1 MRRFKSSKHISIMAV
16 SNTGGAF
23 GFLRKSIAGVV
34 YSVSTASIKGIKKQV
49 ARSKPTS
56 VRNPKTISQIVQR
69 MKVVPAQLFYQAFEK
84 AAGSVENNPLSHSF
98 QGIAYG
104 NKNKLRFMQLAMQGE
119 PKAYVPKGINFPV
132 PGVYQVSE
140 GSLTNLPSGIGN
152 DSDALALDLS
162 NPIDASAMEVLQT
175 LGAQAGDQITVL
187 ELIAEDNGS
196 YKAAFGRVIVG
207 IGNEFEFTGDTE
219 GNVESVRLYDSGIVF
234 GESRVA
240 CAAFIL
246 SRGTSSANAKRSTAI
261 MTIAPDF
268 VDLMSPEAYDA
279 AVDSYITG
287 VAYNSLN
294 SDWYL
299 NQGTTQAFNGQ
310 VYAQQLTLAAGQGVD
325 EFTGTFLLGRQVQGA
340 GMRNVIFTSDGTS
353 AGTAYALIDGEWTTA
368 AAYTAARV
376 AAAMGNVTPAYR
388 PYSAAIAAQL
398 SGNA

>member
-1 MRRFKSSKHISIMAV
+1 MAV

-119 PKAYVPKGINFPV
+119 PKAYVPKGINFAV

-140 GSLTNLPSGIGN
+140 GSLQSLPEGIASGNGTFLCGVSTDIQQEHIT
-152 DSDALALDLS
+152 ALQ
-162 NPIDASAMEVLQT
+162 NYGVQV
-175 LGAQAGDQITVL
+175 GDQITCVAL
-187 ELIAEDNGS
+187 MDTRNGTYEAKIA
-196 YKAAFGRVIVG
+196 RVIVSLG
-207 IGNEFEFTGDTE
+207 APWEITGVGGGFEDL
-219 GNVESVRLYDSGIVF
+219 NLYDDGISF
-234 GESRVA
+234 EDTPAIA
-240 CAAFIL
+240 CAAFIV
-246 SRGTSSANAKRSTAI
+246 SRGTSSATAKRSAAF
-261 MTIAPDF
+261 MSIAPDYQS
-268 VDLMSPEAYDA
+268 LMSPEAYDA

-310 VYAQQLTLAAGQGVD
+310 VYSQQLTLAAGQGVD
-325 EFTGTFLLGRQVQGA
+325 EFTGTFLLGRQVQGS

-353 AGTAYALIDGEWTTA
+353 AGTAYALINGEWTTA

-376 AAAMGNVTPAYR
+376 AAAMGNVTPIYR
-388 PYSAAIAAQL
+388 QYSAAIAAQL

>member
-1 MRRFKSSKHISIMAV
+1 MAT

-23 GFLRKSIAGVV
+23 GFLRKSIGGVV

-49 ARSKPTS
+49 ARQKPTS

-98 QGIAYG
+98 QGVAYG

-140 GSLTNLPSGIGN
+140 GSLPTMPSGISSG
-152 DSDALALDLS
+152 DADALAVVGEPINQAYLDRLL
-162 NPIDASAMEVLQT
+162 AR
-175 LGAQAGDQITVL
+175 GAQAGDQLTVVGIL
-187 ELIAEDNGS
+187 DKDNGT
-196 YKAAFGRVIVG
+196 YDACFARVI
-207 IGNEFEFTGDTE
+207 IGLGNRWEITNDPTE
-219 GNVESVRLYDSGIVF
+219 ELSSVFLNVDGLVF
-234 GESRVA
+234 DGTKVA

-246 SRGTSSANAKRSTAI
+246 SRGTSSSTAKRSTAV
-261 MTIAPDF
+261 MTISPDYA
-268 VDLMSPEAYDA
+268 DLMSPEAYDA

-294 SDWYL
+294 SNWYL

-310 VYAQQLTLAAGQGVD
+310 VYSQQLTLAAGEGVD
-325 EFTGTFLLGRQVQGA
+325 EFTGTFLLGRQVQGS
-340 GMRNVIFTSDGTS
+340 GIRNVIFTSDGTS
-353 AGTAYALIDGEWTTA
+353 AGTAYALINGEWTTA
-368 AAYTAARV
+368 AAYTTARV
-376 AAAMGNVTPAYR
+376 VAAMGTVSPVYR
-388 PYSAAIAAQL
+388 HYSAAIAAQL

>member
-1 MRRFKSSKHISIMAV
+1 MAT

-23 GFLRKSIAGVV
+23 GFLRKSIGGVV

-49 ARSKPTS
+49 ARQKPTS

-104 NKNKLRFMQLAMQGE
+104 NKNKLRFMQLAMQGD

-140 GSLTNLPSGIGN
+140 GSLPSMPSGNAPGQGQLLVTVNTPLTQAHVDGLVAIG
-152 DSDALALDLS
+152 A
-162 NPIDASAMEVLQT
+162 EV
-175 LGAQAGDQITVL
+175 GDQLTC
-187 ELIAEDNGS
+187 IAIVDKLNGT
-196 YKAAFGRVIVG
+196 YDAAFARVTIGVG
-207 IGNEFEFTGDTE
+207 NAWQLTHDPDDSLIDVALYSNGIAFNETPT
-219 GNVESVRLYDSGIVF
+219 
-234 GESRVA
+234 A

-246 SRGTSSANAKRSTAI
+246 SRGSSSATAKRSTAF
-261 MTIAPDF
+261 MTINAEYA
-268 VDLMSPEAYDA
+268 DLMSPEAYDA

-294 SDWYL
+294 SSWYL
-299 NQGTTQAFNGQ
+299 NQGSTQAFNGQ
-310 VYAQQLTLAAGQGVD
+310 VYSQQLTLAAGEGVD
-325 EFTGTFLLGRQVQGA
+325 EFTGTFLLGRQVAGS
-340 GMRNVIFTSDGTS
+340 GMRNVIFTSDGT
-353 AGTAYALIDGEWTTA
+353 ANGTAYALINGQWTTA

-388 PYSAAIAAQL
+388 QYSAAIAAQL

>member
-1 MRRFKSSKHISIMAV
+1 MAT

-23 GFLRKSIAGVV
+23 GFLRKSIGGVV

-49 ARSKPTS
+49 ARQKPTS

-104 NKNKLRFMQLAMQGE
+104 NKNKLRFMQLAMQGD

-140 GSLTNLPSGIGN
+140 GSLSNLPSGNAVDADVTLATVGTALDENNVSALLNAGAEVGDQLTVMALIDNYGTYEARIARVIIANGN
-152 DSDALALDLS
+152 QWSDENGASEIRGLALC
-162 NPIDASAMEVLQT
+162 
-175 LGAQAGDQITVL
+175 
-187 ELIAEDNGS
+187 ED
-196 YKAAFGRVIVG
+196 G
-207 IGNEFEFTGDTE
+207 IKF
-219 GNVESVRLYDSGIVF
+219 SDSQMP
-234 GESRVA
+234 VA

-246 SRGTSSANAKRSTAI
+246 SRGTSSSTAKRSTAF
-261 MTIAPDF
+261 MTLASDYAS
-268 VDLMSPEAYDA
+268 LMSPEAFDA

-325 EFTGTFLLGRQVQGA
+325 EFTGIFLLGRQVQGS
-340 GMRNVIFTSDGTS
+340 GIRNVIFTSDGTS
-353 AGTAYALIDGEWTTA
+353 AGTAYALVNGQWTTA
-368 AAYTAARV
+368 AAYTTARV
-376 AAAMGNVTPAYR
+376 VAAMGNVSPVYR
-388 PYSAAIAAQL
+388 QYSAAIAAQL

>member
-1 MRRFKSSKHISIMAV
+1 MAT

-23 GFLRKSIAGVV
+23 GFLRKSIGSVV
-34 YSVSTASIKGIKKQV
+34 YSVSTASIQGTKKQV
-49 ARSKPTS
+49 ARMKPSS

-104 NKNKLRFMQLAMQGE
+104 NKNKLRFMQLAMTGE

-140 GSLTNLPSGIGN
+140 GSLPNLPSGNGTQNGDVILEVGT
-152 DSDALALDLS
+152 ALSANNVQALTELGV
-162 NPIDASAMEVLQT
+162 EV
-175 LGAQAGDQITVL
+175 GDQITCL
-187 ELIAEDNGS
+187 CIGEDTPGV
-196 YKAAFGRVIVG
+196 YKAMFARVIVG
-207 IGNEFEFTGDTE
+207 AGSNWEFTGDPNGIMEDIRLVSDGIRNLE
-219 GNVESVRLYDSGIVF
+219 GSAAAV
-234 GESRVA
+234 
-240 CAAFIL
+240 AFIL
-246 SRGTSSANAKRSTAI
+246 SRGTSSSTAKRSTSF
-261 MTIAPDF
+261 MTLMQNYA
-268 VDLMSPEAYDA
+268 DLMSPEAYDS

-310 VYAQQLTLAAGQGVD
+310 VYTQQLTLAAGEGVD
-325 EFTGTFLLGRQVQGA
+325 AFTGTFLLGRQVQGS

-376 AAAMGNVTPAYR
+376 LAAMGNVSPLYR
-388 PYSAAIAAQL
+388 QYSAAIAAQL

>member
-1 MRRFKSSKHISIMAV
+1 MAT

-84 AAGSVENNPLSHSF
+84 AASSVENNPLSHSF

-119 PKAYVPKGINFPV
+119 PKAYVPKGITFPV

-140 GSLTNLPSGIGN
+140 GSLPNLPSGSVGDNYTAVVSVDGN
-152 DSDALALDLS
+152 LIADDVAAL
-162 NPIDASAMEVLQT
+162 SAFGVEV
-175 LGAQAGDQITVL
+175 GDQLTVVAL
-187 ELIAEDNGS
+187 RDATNGK
-196 YKAAFGRVIVG
+196 YEACFARIIVG
-207 IGNEFEFTGDTE
+207 VGNGWQYTNDPNNDLFDLVLATDGIYFGG
-219 GNVESVRLYDSGIVF
+219 GNI
-234 GESRVA
+234 A

-246 SRGTSSANAKRSTAI
+246 SRGTSSSTAKRSTAF
-261 MTIAPDF
+261 MTISPDYAS
-268 VDLMSPEAYDA
+268 LMSPEAYDA

-294 SDWYL
+294 SEWYL

-310 VYAQQLTLAAGQGVD
+310 VYAQELTLAAGEGVD
-325 EFTGTFLLGRQVQGA
+325 AFTGTFLLGRQVQGS
-340 GMRNVIFTSDGTS
+340 GMRNVIFTSDGTA
-353 AGTAYALIDGEWTTA
+353 AGTAYALINGQWTTA

-376 AAAMGNVTPAYR
+376 AAAMGNVTPIYR
-388 PYSAAIAAQL
+388 QYSAAIAAQL

>member
-1 MRRFKSSKHISIMAV
+1 MAT

-23 GFLRKSIAGVV
+23 GFLRKSIGGVV
-34 YSVSTASIKGIKKQV
+34 YSVSTASIKGLKKQV
-49 ARSKPTS
+49 ARLKPTS

-104 NKNKLRFMQLAMQGE
+104 NKNKLRFMQLAMQGD
-119 PKAYVPKGINFPV
+119 PKAYAPKGINFPV

-140 GSLTNLPSGIGN
+140 GSLPSMPSGIRSGKGAELCVVGSTLSN
-152 DSDALALDLS
+152 MEIQALA
-162 NPIDASAMEVLQT
+162 AAGVQV
-175 LGAQAGDQITVL
+175 GDQITVMAL
-187 ELIAEDNGS
+187 VDYNGI
-196 YKAAFGRVIVG
+196 YKACVARIIVSQGAEWEKLTPNVDIDDLQLETDG
-207 IGNEFEFTGDTE
+207 ILFT
-219 GNVESVRLYDSGIVF
+219 NAASSI
-234 GESRVA
+234 A

-246 SRGTSSANAKRSTAI
+246 SRGTSSATAKRSTAF
-261 MTIAPDF
+261 MTLAPDYQS
-268 VDLMSPEAYDA
+268 LMSPEAFDA

-310 VYAQQLTLAAGQGVD
+310 VYSQQLTLAAGEGVD
-325 EFTGTFLLGRQVQGA
+325 EFTGTFLLGRQVAGS

-388 PYSAAIAAQL
+388 QYSAAIAAQL

>member
-1 MRRFKSSKHISIMAV
+1 MAT

-23 GFLRKSIAGVV
+23 GFLRKSIGGVV

-104 NKNKLRFMQLAMQGE
+104 NKNKLRFMQLAMAGD

-140 GSLTNLPSGIGN
+140 GSLPNLPNGIAGGQARPLLGIGSAIN
-152 DSDALALDLS
+152 QQNIDNLASLGVEVGDQVTLMALVAKE
-162 NPIDASAMEVLQT
+162 NGTYEACVARIIVQ
-175 LGAQAGDQITVL
+175 LGATWDYLTQS
-187 ELIAEDNGS
+187 EDIQDLTLYEDGINFDGATS
-196 YKAAFGRVIVG
+196 VAA
-207 IGNEFEFTGDTE
+207 
-219 GNVESVRLYDSGIVF
+219 
-234 GESRVA
+234 
-240 CAAFIL
+240 AAFIL
-246 SRGTSSANAKRSTAI
+246 SRGTSSSTAKRSTQF
-261 MTIAPDF
+261 MTIAPAYLS
-268 VDLMSPEAYDA
+268 LMSPEAYDA

-310 VYAQQLTLAAGQGVD
+310 VYSQQLTLAAGEGVD
-325 EFTGTFLLGRQVQGA
+325 EFTGIFLLGRQVQGS
-340 GMRNVIFTSDGTS
+340 GIRNVIFTSDGTS
-353 AGTAYALIDGEWTTA
+353 EGTAYALINGEWTTA
-368 AAYTAARV
+368 APYTTARV
-376 AAAMGNVTPAYR
+376 VAAMGAVSPAYR
-388 PYSAAIAAQL
+388 QFSAAIAAQL

>member
-1 MRRFKSSKHISIMAV
+1 MAT

-104 NKNKLRFMQLAMQGE
+104 NKNKLRFMQLAMQGD
-119 PKAYVPKGINFPV
+119 PKAYVPKGINFAV

-140 GSLTNLPSGIGN
+140 GSLPNLPSG
-152 DSDALALDLS
+152 LATENS
-162 NPIDASAMEVLQT
+162 QT
-175 LGAQAGDQITVL
+175 LLSVGQTLEVADVSKLANYGVEVGDQITCLALVDVNGTYKAEFARIIVGAGNAWQDDGKWTAIEGL
-187 ELIAEDNGS
+187 ELRENGI
-196 YKAAFGRVIVG
+196 Y
-207 IGNEFEFTGDTE
+207 FENAGGD
-219 GNVESVRLYDSGIVF
+219 
-234 GESRVA
+234 VA
-240 CAAFIL
+240 CVAFIL
-246 SRGTSSANAKRSTAI
+246 SRGTSSSTAKRSTAF
-261 MTIAPDF
+261 MMLAPDYQS
-268 VDLMSPEAYDA
+268 LMSPEAYDV

-299 NQGTTQAFNGQ
+299 NQGSSQAFNGQ
-310 VYAQQLTLAAGQGVD
+310 VYSQQLTLAAGEGVD
-325 EFTGTFLLGRQVQGA
+325 EFTGIFLLGRQVQGA

-353 AGTAYALIDGEWTTA
+353 AGTAYARINGEWTTA

-376 AAAMGNVTPAYR
+376 AAAMGNVSPAYR
-388 PYSAAIAAQL
+388 QYSAAIAAQL

>member
-1 MRRFKSSKHISIMAV
+1 MAV

-104 NKNKLRFMQLAMQGE
+104 NKNKLRFMQLAMQGD

-140 GSLTNLPSGIGN
+140 GSLPNLPSGISTEQATALFATGQ
-152 DSDALALDLS
+152 DMTDAQVNALT
-162 NPIDASAMEVLQT
+162 AMGVQL
-175 LGAQAGDQITVL
+175 GDQITMMALV
-187 ELIAEDNGS
+187 EDSGI
-196 YKAAFGRVIVG
+196 YTAVIGRVIVG
-207 IGNEFEFTGDTE
+207 VGNPWDWANENETIED
-219 GNVESVRLYDSGIVF
+219 VVVRANGFNLEDAP
-234 GESRVA
+234 ENLA
-240 CAAFIL
+240 CLAFIL
-246 SRGTSSANAKRSTAI
+246 SRGTSSSTAKRSTAF
-261 MTIAPDF
+261 MTITPDYQS
-268 VDLMSPEAYDA
+268 LMSPEAYDA

-310 VYAQQLTLAAGQGVD
+310 VYSQELTLAAGTGVE
-325 EFTGTFLLGRQVQGA
+325 EFTGTFLLGRQVQGS
-340 GMRNVIFTSDGTS
+340 GIRNVIFTSDGTS
-353 AGTAYALIDGEWTTA
+353 AGTAYALINGEWTTA
-368 AAYTAARV
+368 AAYTTARV
-376 AAAMGNVTPAYR
+376 VAAMGNVSPVYR
-388 PYSAAIAAQL
+388 QYSAAIAAQL

>member
-1 MRRFKSSKHISIMAV
+1 MAT

-23 GFLRKSIAGVV
+23 GFLRKSIGGVV

-49 ARSKPTS
+49 ARQKPTS

-98 QGIAYG
+98 QGVAYG

-119 PKAYVPKGINFPV
+119 PKAYVPKGINFAV

-140 GSLTNLPSGIGN
+140 GSLQSLPSGIASGN
-152 DSDALALDLS
+152 GTFLCGVGNAIQQEQITALQ
-162 NPIDASAMEVLQT
+162 NYGVQV
-175 LGAQAGDQITVL
+175 GDQITCVAL
-187 ELIAEDNGS
+187 MDTGNGTYEAKIA
-196 YKAAFGRVIVG
+196 RVIISLG
-207 IGNEFEFTGDTE
+207 ASWEFTGVDGGFADLSLDSDGIQFEDTP
-219 GNVESVRLYDSGIVF
+219 SI
-234 GESRVA
+234 A
-240 CAAFIL
+240 CAAFIV
-246 SRGTSSANAKRSTAI
+246 SRGTSSATAKRSTAF
-261 MTIAPDF
+261 MTLSSDYAS
-268 VDLMSPEAYDA
+268 LMTPEAYDA

-310 VYAQQLTLAAGQGVD
+310 VYAQQLTLAQGEGVD
-325 EFTGTFLLGRQVQGA
+325 EFTGTFLLGRQIEGSN
-340 GMRNVIFTSDGTS
+340 MRNVIFTSDGTS
-353 AGTAYALIDGEWTTA
+353 AGTAYALVNGEWTTA

-376 AAAMGNVTPAYR
+376 AAAMGTVGIAYR
-388 PYSAAIAAQL
+388 QYSTAIAAQL
-398 SGNA
+398 SGNV

>member
-1 MRRFKSSKHISIMAV
+1 MAT

-23 GFLRKSIAGVV
+23 GFLRKSIGGVV

-49 ARSKPTS
+49 ARQKPTS

-84 AAGSVENNPLSHSF
+84 AAGSVEDNPLSHSF

-104 NKNKLRFMQLAMQGE
+104 NKNKLRFMQLAMQGD

-140 GSLTNLPSGIGN
+140 GSLPNLGN
-152 DSDALALDLS
+152 VLAGGDGETAAAVDAELTSANVAL
-162 NPIDASAMEVLQT
+162 LQQM
-175 LGAQAGDQITVL
+175 GAAVGDQITCIALLDNDNGAYEAVIGRVNIGVGNQWTFVSGSGGFAD
-187 ELIAEDNGS
+187 LILAED
-196 YKAAFGRVIVG
+196 G
-207 IGNEFEFTGDTE
+207 IDFTDTPKC
-219 GNVESVRLYDSGIVF
+219 
-234 GESRVA
+234 A

-246 SRGTSSANAKRSTAI
+246 SRGTSSATAKRSTAFMVI
-261 MTIAPDF
+261 NPSYAS
-268 VDLMSPEAYDA
+268 LMSPEAYDA

-287 VAYNSLN
+287 VSYNSLN
-294 SDWYL
+294 SEWYL

-310 VYAQQLTLAAGQGVD
+310 VYAQELTLAQGEGVD
-325 EFTGTFLLGRQVQGA
+325 EFTGTFLLGRQVQGS
-340 GMRNVIFTSDGTS
+340 GMQNVIFTSDGTS
-353 AGTAYALIDGEWTTA
+353 AGTAYALINGEWTTA

-376 AAAMGNVTPAYR
+376 AAAMGNVSVLYR
-388 PYSAAIAAQL
+388 QYSAAIAAQL

>member
-1 MRRFKSSKHISIMAV
+1 MAV

-23 GFLRKSIAGVV
+23 GFLRKSIASVV
-34 YSVSTASIKGIKKQV
+34 YSVSTASIDGTKKQV

-56 VRNPKTISQIVQR
+56 VRNPRTISQIVQR

-98 QGIAYG
+98 QGVAYG
-104 NKNKLRFMQLAMQGE
+104 NKNKLRFMQLAMQGD

-140 GSLTNLPSGIGN
+140 GSLPNMPSGVTAGEA
-152 DSDALALDLS
+152 DSYIIFDSGITANNIAILTDA
-162 NPIDASAMEVLQT
+162 
-175 LGAQAGDQITVL
+175 GAEIGDQITVL
-187 ELIAEDNGS
+187 ALVENNGVYYAS
-196 YKAAFGRVIVG
+196 FARANVE
-207 IGNEFEFTGDTE
+207 IGAQFEFTNDKFDDLAPLSFSSDGFD
-219 GNVESVRLYDSGIVF
+219 F
-234 GESRVA
+234 GSAPQVA
-240 CAAFIL
+240 CCALIL
-246 SRGTSSANAKRSTAI
+246 SRGVSSSSAKRSTAI
-261 MTIAPDF
+261 MTFNPDYSG
-268 VDLMSPEAYDA
+268 LMSPEAYDA

-310 VYAQQLTLAAGQGVD
+310 VYSQQLTLAAGQGVD
-325 EFTGTFLLGRQVQGA
+325 EFTGTFLLGRQVQGS
-340 GMRNVIFTSDGTS
+340 GIRNVIFTSDGTS
-353 AGTAYALIDGEWTTA
+353 EGTAYALINGEWTTA

-376 AAAMGNVTPAYR
+376 AAAMGNVSPIYR
-388 PYSAAIAAQL
+388 QYSTAIAAQL